1 MKKYNIV
8 DACHSDM
15 DFILNLN
22 QIFTPA
28 VSDSSSDMISYFLD
42 ISDYFKVL
50 KVDGLSAGFL
60 IALTPGKDYQSE
72 NYRWFNK
79 KYESFMYIDR
89 VVIAKDYQDR
99 GYGKLFYDNLC
110 SHSKVKSDYITC
122 EVNTRPLNQQSINFH
137 KKYGFY
143 EVGVQE
149 TENGKKCVSLMMY
162 DINS

>member
-28 VSDSSSDMISYFLD
+28 VSDLSSDMMSYFLD

-50 KVDGLSAGFL
+50 KVNGLSVGFL

-72 NYRWFNK
+72 NYMWFNK

-89 VVIAKDYQDR
+89 VIVAKDYQER

-110 SHSKVKSDYITC
+110 NHSKEESDYITC

-149 TENGKKCVSLMMY
+149 TEDGKKCVSLMIY